1 MAGTLFIV
9 CIPTGDKEEI
19 LRNNSPKLFIN
30 RELEQFVLQT
40 QKEGTANEAICLDI
54 EQDEHIT
61 ASNESFHKIK
71 ALSKTKSCDD
81 IVRDVNHLHVDDTK
95 LKSRQSLDETRTRS
109 CEKAK
114 KKSRIHNEPQLHIPI
129 ESSMELVLTKIL
141 QLFRIDNAAW
151 NQNNDM
157 YSVTFS
163 LSSGG
168 QHDQI
173 LKLFK
178 HWGIGERPGSS
189 VAMLPCT
196 VILPTKSNEKVE
208 DEVFSEEL
216 FAKDSG
222 MWDGFVNSVNA
233 RMNVAKI
240 VDELRQNAA
249 LTFDFVVL
257 IVIAGIM
264 AAFGLIENSIICLT
278 SSMLISP
285 LMGPLIAATFS
296 TVIKDRKLMKFG
308 VINGLVG
315 LFLATL
321 VGFLFGLI
329 VGSVDERYGVGD
341 GLGQEILSRCEI
353 HSLVIGAFTAIPSGA
368 AVAIAILGENIASLV
383 GVAISASLLPPAVN
397 AGLLWALALL
407 FMVHRDNEKIYNSVI
422 KSTMYSENQAVELA
436 ILGTISMAVTVINV
450 ICIYGAGILFLKI
463 KEVAPMVSK
472 NQQQFWKHDVKVAR
486 DYNKTLGAGEGVSL
500 KEKVL
505 EDLAEIQGNNIR
517 TLNSERYSNQH
528 TWSPMMRTGARTSRM
543 PIQELE
549 KLYSNQTD
557 NKAARRLNRVG
568 VLGKSMSMS
577 PPQYQPL
584 RNDMGNNEFQFPNS
598 LRNSGLSSS
607 SQCASQQI
615 LSKSKNNS
623 EPNDIARTSNREA
636 IQRQTKSKFIVTR
649 AVDPLKFDEN

>member
-1 MAGTLFIV
+1 
-9 CIPTGDKEEI
+9 
-19 LRNNSPKLFIN
+19 
-30 RELEQFVLQT
+30 
-40 QKEGTANEAICLDI
+40 
-54 EQDEHIT
+54 
-61 ASNESFHKIK
+61 
-71 ALSKTKSCDD
+71 
-81 IVRDVNHLHVDDTK
+81 
-95 LKSRQSLDETRTRS
+95 
-109 CEKAK
+109 
-114 KKSRIHNEPQLHIPI
+114 
-129 ESSMELVLTKIL
+129 MELVLNKIL
-141 QLFRIDNAAW
+141 QLFRIENAVW

-163 LSSGG
+163 LPSGG

-178 HWGIGERPGSS
+178 HWGIGDRPSSS

-216 FAKDSG
+216 FVKDSG

-321 VGFLFGLI
+321 VGFVFGLI

-407 FMVHRDNEKIYNSVI
+407 FMVHRNDETMYNSVI

-450 ICIYGAGILFLKI
+450 VCIYGAGILFLKI
-463 KEVAPMVSK
+463 KEVAPMASK

-500 KEKVL
+500 REKVL
-505 EDLAEIQGNNIR
+505 EDLAEIQSNNMR

-528 TWSPMMRTGARTSRM
+528 TWSPMMRAGARTSRM

-557 NKAARRLNRVG
+557 NKAARRINRIG
-568 VLGKSMSMS
+568 VLGKSMSIS
-577 PPQYQPL
+577 PTQYQPL
-584 RNDMGNNEFQFPNS
+584 RNDIGNKEFQFPNS
-598 LRNSGLSSS
+598 SLSSS

-615 LSKSKNNS
+615 LSKSKNNY
-623 EPNDIARTSNREA
+623 EPNDTARRSSREA
-636 IQRQTKSKFIVTR
+636 NQRQSKPKFIVTR